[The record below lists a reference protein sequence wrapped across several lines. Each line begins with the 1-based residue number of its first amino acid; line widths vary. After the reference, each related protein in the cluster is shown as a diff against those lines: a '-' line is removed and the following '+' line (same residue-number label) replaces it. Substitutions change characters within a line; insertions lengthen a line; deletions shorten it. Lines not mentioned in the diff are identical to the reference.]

1 MNSLTNRIQSARPA
15 WRTEARWFIG
25 WAAILVV
32 TWGQTKASEP
42 QIPAFKAATSGESA
56 SNVAGTNHSTARLKG
71 LPSASGFQFR
81 PERGMPSSA
90 KSGIEPAAFNRATTV
105 PGCRTCAPQRSPIR
119 GDGFRFSCEPD
130 CFIGECG
137 SNACGPGEPDLSY
150 PCSPEPD
157 EFVCNGEDM
166 NRNVKVYQ
174 DWTVRG
180 LDPEDAIAHYDTI
193 DGRTEHTISNR
204 VCLYAP
210 RFAVVRKL
218 QGIES
223 SVTQEKALGVDQ
235 PIPPVVK
242 EIRNPVASIKQ
253 PLRPQARL
261 SIRDAL
267 VIRDRE
273 PGLTVINEKH
283 LAIARDA
290 FLPYEDLV
298 LMRKGILEDS
308 EKARLAERISAALVW
323 TELQS
328 VQVAIDGRMAHEMRD
343 ETGTGILVV
352 YDRQGRPRLRLCKV
366 ASTGEARSGEIVDF
380 TLRFDNLGDQ
390 EIGNVTI
397 LDSLNPRLEYV
408 EGSASCSLDATFSTE
423 PNEAEST
430 ILKWELTNPL
440 KPLEGG
446 LVRFKARVR

>member
-1 MNSLTNRIQSARPA
+1 MNPLANQTHNS
-15 WRTEARWFIG
+15 RTMRWFIG
-25 WAAILVV
+25 WAAVLVV
-32 TWGQTKASEP
+32 SSGPATSSEP
-42 QIPAFKAATSGESA
+42 KIPAFKASSAAENSGKLAAANSPSKSKGVSA
-56 SNVAGTNHSTARLKG
+56 SAA
-71 LPSASGFQFR
+71 FQFR
-81 PERGMPSSA
+81 PERGMPSSI
-90 KSGIEPAAFNRATTV
+90 KSGIEPAAFNRAITV

-130 CFIGECG
+130 CVVGSCG
-137 SNACGPGEPDLSY
+137 PNSCGPGEPDLSY
-150 PCSPEPD
+150 PCSPERD

-174 DWTVRG
+174 DWFVRG
-180 LDPEDAIAHYDTI
+180 LDPEDAIAHYDTV
-193 DGRTEHTISNR
+193 DGRTEHTVSNR

-210 RFAVVRKL
+210 RFGVVRKL
-218 QGIES
+218 QGLES
-223 SVTQEKALGVDQ
+223 QVMQEKAVGVDQ
-235 PIPPVVK
+235 PTPPVVK

-267 VIRDRE
+267 IIRDRE
-273 PGLTVINEKH
+273 PGLTVINENH

-290 FLPYEDLV
+290 FLPYEDL
-298 LMRKGILEDS
+298 LLIQRGIIEES

-323 TELQS
+323 MELQS
-328 VQVAIDGRMAHEMRD
+328 VQVTIDGRMPHEIRD
-343 ETGTGILVV
+343 ETGAGILVV

-366 ASTGEARSGEIVDF
+366 ASTGEARSGEIVEF

-408 EGSASCSLDATFSTE
+408 EGSASCSLESTFSTE

-430 ILKWELTNPL
+430 ILKWEITSPL